1 MTFRIGIAGASG
13 YGGGELVRL
22 VDGHPEMEAVV
33 LAAGTR
39 AGQRLGAVHPQL
51 RGGDRVLQPLEPD
64 AMSGLDLVFLALPH
78 GASATPAMQLLERGV
93 KVVDLGSDF
102 RLHDA
107 ARYADAYGG
116 DHPHG
121 DQLGRWAYGLPELFR
136 ERIIGSDRVA
146 VPGCFPTAVTLATAP
161 LVASGLVEP
170 NVIVSAMTGT
180 SGAGRTTAESFTFGA
195 VDEGVRAYKVGDHR
209 HRPEMEQ
216 AITASSGVETS
227 VVFTPHLVPM
237 QRGIL
242 ATCHA
247 RVTHDDVTVEDL
259 HDTLAKSYADAPFV
273 DVVEGLPQTR
283 WVVGS
288 NRCQLTV
295 RLDRTGTAI
304 VLASIDNL
312 VKGAAGQAVQCA
324 NLVLGCDE
332 TAGLPLDGWMP

>member
-22 VDGHPEMEAVV
+22 VDGHPEMEAVR
-33 LAAGTR
+33 LAAGSQ
-39 AGQRLGAVHPQL
+39 AGKRLGDVHPQL
-51 RGGDRVLQPLEPD
+51 RGGDRPLHALDPATMAD
-64 AMSGLDLVFLALPH
+64 LDLVFLALPH
-78 GASATPAMQLLERGV
+78 GASAIPAMAMLDEGV

-102 RLHDA
+102 RLHDV

-116 DHPHG
+116 VHPHA
-121 DQLGRWAYGLPELFR
+121 DELGRWAYGIPELFR
-136 ERIIGSDRVA
+136 DRIVGSDRVA

-161 LVASGLVEP
+161 LVRSGLVEP
-170 NVIVSAMTGT
+170 HVVVTAMTGT
-180 SGAGRTTAESFTFGA
+180 SGAGRTTSESFTFGA
-195 VDEGVRAYKVGDHR
+195 VDEGVRAYKVGEHR

-216 AITASSGVETS
+216 AITEASGVATS

-247 RVTHDDVTVEDL
+247 RIRDHATTVEDL
-259 HDTLAKSYADAPFV
+259 HDALAKAFTAAPFV
-273 DVVEGLPQTR
+273 DVVESLPQTR

-288 NRCQLTV
+288 NRCQISV

-304 VLASIDNL
+304 ILASIDNL
-312 VKGAAGQAVQCA
+312 MKGAAGQAVQCA

-332 TAGLPLDGWMP
+332 AAGLPVDGWMP

>member
-1 MTFRIGIAGASG
+1 MTYRIGIAGASG

-22 VDGHPEMEAVV
+22 VDGHPDMEAVS
-33 LAAGTR
+33 LAAGSQ
-39 AGQRLGAVHPQL
+39 AGKLLGDVHPHLQ
-51 RGGDRVLQPLEPD
+51 GGDRPLLALDPATMAD
-64 AMSGLDLVFLALPH
+64 LDLVFLALPH
-78 GASATPAMQLLERGV
+78 GASAVPAMELLDQGV

-102 RLHDA
+102 RLHDVV
-107 ARYADAYGG
+107 RYADAYGG
-116 DHPHG
+116 DHPHPAE
-121 DQLGRWAYGLPELFR
+121 LGRWAYGLPELFR
-136 ERIIGSDRVA
+136 DRIVGSDRVA

-161 LVASGLVEP
+161 LIRTGLVEP
-170 NVIVSAMTGT
+170 DVVVTAMTGT
-180 SGAGRTTAESFTFGA
+180 SGAGRTTSESFTFGA
-195 VDEGVRAYKVGDHR
+195 VDESVRAYKVGEHR

-216 AITASSGVETS
+216 AITEAAGIETS

-247 RVTHDDVTVEDL
+247 KVADDATMAEDL
-259 HDTLAKSYADAPFV
+259 LDALTKAYAAEPFV
-273 DVVEGLPQTR
+273 DVVEHLPQTR

-288 NRCQLTV
+288 NRCQISV

-312 VKGAAGQAVQCA
+312 VKGAAGQAMQCA

-332 TAGLPLDGWMP
+332 AAGLPLDGWMP

>member
-22 VDGHPEMEAVV
+22 VDGHPEMDAVR
-33 LAAGTR
+33 LSAGTK
-39 AGQRLGAVHPQL
+39 AGKRLGDVHPHL
-51 RGGDRVLQPLEPD
+51 RGGDRMLHPLDPETMAD
-64 AMSGLDLVFLALPH
+64 LDLVFLALPH
-78 GASATPAMQLLERGV
+78 GASAVPAMELLDRGV

-102 RLHDA
+102 RLDDA

-116 DHPHG
+116 AHPHP
-121 DQLGRWAYGLPELFR
+121 DQLSRWAYGLPELFR
-136 ERIIGSDRVA
+136 DRIVGSDRVA

-161 LVASGLVEP
+161 LVGGGLVEP
-170 NVIVSAMTGT
+170 DIVVTAMTGT
-180 SGAGRTTAESFTFGA
+180 SGAGRTTSESFTFGA
-195 VDEGVRAYKVGDHR
+195 IDEGVRAYKVGEHR

-216 AITASSGVETS
+216 AITDSTGVETS

-247 RVTHDDVTVEDL
+247 RVTDRGVTVGDL
-259 HDTLAKSYADAPFV
+259 HDALAKSYANDPFV
-273 DVVEGLPQTR
+273 DVVEQLPQSR

-288 NRCQLTV
+288 NRCQITV

-312 VKGAAGQAVQCA
+312 MKGAAGQAVQCA

-332 TAGLPLDGWMP
+332 TAGLPIDGWMP